1 MFWWAGGPG
10 RRFTPA
16 RPAWVVLLAALC
28 LVGAGLPASRALGAT
43 TPPSDLALNAGRLLK
58 TSSGSLSVSGT
69 HWLRRSA
76 GNQYTVRHGPNPEI
90 TLTGVPAGPQRI
102 KQSGPYSLVGGT
114 VFVAAPKNTA
124 RLVLRT
130 GTTNTDL
137 FGPHVVWSTADGQIR
152 QHYLNPE
159 GPAKKVLARSG
170 AAGPVAV
177 WGPRSAW
184 LDTSGRIHLL
194 GRLGFARRT
203 VPAGPRA
210 HDLRLNYATLS
221 WTAGD
226 GSIRVMNLGEA
237 EPRGRPVE
245 LHAPYAIDGRQIAGI
260 DASGR
265 VRLED
270 LPFPVGRQAPW
281 VISAQTTATIRS
293 GQPWKPR
300 FDVSK
305 PIRSAKL
312 VIYGSGSPTGTL
324 TSPARYGTVG
334 GLRWDGKDASGQA
347 AAPICYN
354 WVFSA
359 EAVDGSG
366 PVISDLGPHPAGSL
380 NVTAVGGDGGIG
392 MGCFLDLGQQGWR

>member
-1 MFWWAGGPG
+1 M
-10 RRFTPA
+10 
-16 RPAWVVLLAALC
+16 LLAALC
-28 LVGAGLPASRALGAT
+28 LAGCLICACLPTSRALGAT
-43 TPPSDLALNAGRLLK
+43 TAPSDLSLNARRLLR
-58 TSSGSLSVSGT
+58 TSSGALSVSGT

-76 GNQYTVRHGPNPEI
+76 DNQYTVQHGSSPQI
-90 TLTGVPAGPQRI
+90 TLTGIPSGPQRI
-102 KQSGPYSLVGGT
+102 KQSGPYSLIGGT

-130 GTTNTDL
+130 GTANTDL

-152 QHYLNPE
+152 QQYLNPE
-159 GPAKKVLARSG
+159 GPAKKVLARTG

-184 LDTSGRIHLL
+184 LDTSGRIHVA
-194 GRLGFARRT
+194 GRLGFERRT

-226 GSIRVMNLGEA
+226 GSIHVMNLGES
-237 EPRGRPVE
+237 EPRGRRVD
-245 LHAPYAIDGRQIAGI
+245 LHPPYAIDGQRIAGI

-265 VRLED
+265 VHVQN
-270 LPFPVGRQAPW
+270 LPFRVGRQAPW
-281 VISAQTTATIRS
+281 IISAQTTATIRS
-293 GQPWKPR
+293 GRPWKPR

-305 PIRSAKL
+305 PVRNAKL

-334 GLRWDGKDASGQA
+334 GLRWDGKDASGRA

-380 NVTAVGGDGGIG
+380 NVTPAGGDGGIG
-392 MGCFLDLGQQGWR
+392 MGCFLDLGPQGSG